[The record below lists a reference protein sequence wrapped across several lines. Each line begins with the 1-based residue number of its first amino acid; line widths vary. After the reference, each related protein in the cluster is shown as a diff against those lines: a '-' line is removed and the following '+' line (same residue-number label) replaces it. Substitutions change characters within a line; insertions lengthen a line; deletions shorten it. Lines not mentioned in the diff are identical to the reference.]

1 MPHLVRGLSYPRFFG
16 LEPGDKSCLAT
27 FARHIPIT
35 EVTNKAG
42 DQGRISMMKIDNGGS
57 RVNRN

>member
-16 LEPGDKSCLAT
+16 LEPGDRSCLAT
-27 FARHIPIT
+27 IARDIPIIKA
-35 EVTNKAG
+35 TNEAG

-57 RVNRN
+57 

>member
-35 EVTNKAG
+35 KVTNKAG

-57 RVNRN
+57 